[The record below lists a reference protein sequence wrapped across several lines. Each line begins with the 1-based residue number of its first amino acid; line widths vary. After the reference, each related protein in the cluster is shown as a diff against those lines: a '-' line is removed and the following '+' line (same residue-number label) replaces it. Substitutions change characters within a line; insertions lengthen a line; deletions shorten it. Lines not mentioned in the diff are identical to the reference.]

1 MSGRGRL
8 ATVNATP
15 REAWPSADDELAPV
29 MVRVSNVAKRFG
41 QHQVLRD
48 VSFEIG
54 RGQTVAIIGASGSGK
69 TTMLRCL
76 NRLEE
81 ISSGEVSID
90 GKILQRKLNGRDT
103 LNLSARDLRAFRRD
117 IGIVFQQYNLFPHL
131 SVIENVVLAPIGVL
145 RQPSAAARENGHALL
160 AKVGLAHKA
169 ASRPGQLSGGEQ
181 QRVAI
186 ARALAMNPKLILFDE
201 VTSALD
207 PLMTGEV
214 LAVMKGLADDGLTMV
229 VVTHEMGFA
238 RHVANEV
245 LFMADGEIVERGAA
259 AELFDNPREER
270 TQRFM
275 DAILH
280 PYSAA

>member
-1 MSGRGRL
+1 MRGQLAMAKAASRRGDLHPGRSAEL
-8 ATVNATP
+8 ATP
-15 REAWPSADDELAPV
+15 
-29 MVRVSNVAKRFG
+29 MVSVINVEKRYG
-41 QHQVLRD
+41 DHQVLRN
-48 VSFEIG
+48 VSLEIG

-81 ISSGEVSID
+81 ISSGEVRID
-90 GKILQRKLNGRDT
+90 SKVLQRKQDGQDM
-103 LNLSARDLRAFRRD
+103 LNLSARELRAFRRD

-131 SVIENVVLAPIGVL
+131 SVIENIILAPVSVL
-145 RQPSAAARENGHALL
+145 KESVASATERAQELL

-214 LAVMKGLADDGLTMV
+214 LAVLKALADEGLTMA

-238 RHVANEV
+238 RHVADEV
-245 LFMADGEIVERGAA
+245 FFMADGEIVESGPA
-259 AELFDNPREER
+259 AELFDNPREVR

-280 PYSAA
+280 PYS

>member
-1 MSGRGRL
+1 MSMRGQLVVAERDAETDIAV
-8 ATVNATP
+8 ATTITPMVSAVNVEKHYGEH
-15 REAWPSADDELAPV
+15 R
-29 MVRVSNVAKRFG
+29 
-41 QHQVLRD
+41 VLRN

-54 RGQTVAIIGASGSGK
+54 RGQTAAIIGASGSGK

-81 ISSGEVSID
+81 ISSGELRID
-90 GKILQRKLNGRDT
+90 SRVLQRRQKGRDL

-131 SVIENVVLAPIGVL
+131 SVIENIILAPLTVL
-145 RQPSAAARENGHALL
+145 RESAASARERAHALL
-160 AKVGLAHKA
+160 VKVGLEHKA
-169 ASRPGQLSGGEQ
+169 ESRPGQLSGGEQ

-186 ARALAMNPKLILFDE
+186 ARALAMNPKLVLFDE

-214 LAVMKGLADDGLTMV
+214 LTVMKGLADEGLTMV

-245 LFMADGEIVERGAA
+245 YFMADGEIVERGSAA
-259 AELFDNPREER
+259 QVFDNPREER
-270 TQRFM
+270 TQRFL

-280 PYSAA
+280 PYS

>member
-1 MSGRGRL
+1 MSTRGQPAVAERGAGAESVRRAAL
-8 ATVNATP
+8 TGAATP
-15 REAWPSADDELAPV
+15 MVSAV
-29 MVRVSNVAKRFG
+29 NVEKHYG

-48 VSFEIG
+48 VSFEVG
-54 RGQTVAIIGASGSGK
+54 RGQTAAIIGASGSGK

-81 ISSGEVSID
+81 ISSGELRID
-90 GKILQRKLNGRDT
+90 SRILQRRQDGRD
-103 LNLSARDLRAFRRD
+103 LLKLSARDLRSFRRD

-131 SVIENVVLAPIGVL
+131 SVIANVILAPVTVL
-145 RQPSAAARENGHALL
+145 KESAASATERAHALL

-169 ASRPGQLSGGEQ
+169 ASRPAQLSGGEQ

-186 ARALAMNPKLILFDE
+186 ARALAMNPKLVLFDE

-214 LAVMKGLADDGLTMV
+214 LTVMKALADEGLTMV

-245 LFMADGEIVERGAA
+245 YFMADGEIVERGSA
-259 AELFDNPREER
+259 AEVFDNPRDER
-270 TQRFM
+270 TQRFL

-280 PYSAA
+280 PYS

>member
-1 MSGRGRL
+1 MSMRGQL
-8 ATVNATP
+8 AVAERGAEADTAVATAVTPMVSAVNVEKYYGEH
-15 REAWPSADDELAPV
+15 R
-29 MVRVSNVAKRFG
+29 
-41 QHQVLRD
+41 VLRD

-54 RGQTVAIIGASGSGK
+54 GGQTAAIIGASGSGK

-81 ISSGEVSID
+81 ISSGELRID
-90 GKILQRKLNGRDT
+90 SRVLQRRQKGRDL

-131 SVIENVVLAPIGVL
+131 SVIENIILAPVTVL
-145 RQPSAAARENGHALL
+145 RESAASATERAHALL
-160 AKVGLAHKA
+160 AKVGLGHKA
-169 ASRPGQLSGGEQ
+169 ESRPGQLSGGEQ

-186 ARALAMNPKLILFDE
+186 ARALAMNPKLVLFDE

-214 LAVMKGLADDGLTMV
+214 LTVMKGLADEGLTMV

-245 LFMADGEIVERGAA
+245 YFMADGEIVERGSAA
-259 AELFDNPREER
+259 QVFDNPREER
-270 TQRFM
+270 TQRFL

-280 PYSAA
+280 PYS

>member
-1 MSGRGRL
+1 MSVRGLL
-8 ATVNATP
+8 AERGPVIGAPTA
-15 REAWPSADDELAPV
+15 AGASASIP
-29 MVRVSNVAKRFG
+29 MVRAIDVDKHYG
-41 QHQVLRD
+41 DHHVLRN
-48 VSFEIG
+48 VSFEIA
-54 RGQTVAIIGASGSGK
+54 RGQTAAIIGASGSGK

-81 ISSGEVSID
+81 IGSGELSID
-90 GKILQRKLNGRDT
+90 NKPLQRRQNGRDL
-103 LNLSARDLRAFRRD
+103 LNLPARALRAFRRD

-131 SVIENVVLAPIGVL
+131 SVVENIILAPVTVL
-145 RQPSAAARENGHALL
+145 KESVASATERAHALL

-169 ASRPGQLSGGEQ
+169 SSRPGQLSGGEQ

-186 ARALAMNPKLILFDE
+186 ARALAMNPKLVLFDE

-214 LAVMKGLADDGLTMV
+214 LTVMKSLADEGLTMV

-245 LFMADGEIVERGAA
+245 FFMADGEIVERGAA
-259 AELFDNPREER
+259 ADVFDNPREER
-270 TQRFM
+270 TQRFL

-280 PYSAA
+280 PYS